1 MILNM
6 GAHPGRTCDQ
16 ECHVMENGD
25 NMGDDGP
32 NNTSSNNGSIISGI
46 KVTFDSKLLK
56 LILLDGFLRN
66 QRWKILDIK
75 ATFSLLVNI
84 VKQGKHKILE
94 FEFEFRVKEFS
105 NCFIH
110 NVK

>member
-46 KVTFDSKLLK
+46 KVTFDSKLL
-56 LILLDGFLRN
+56 
-66 QRWKILDIK
+66 
-75 ATFSLLVNI
+75 
-84 VKQGKHKILE
+84 
-94 FEFEFRVKEFS
+94 
-105 NCFIH
+105 
-110 NVK
+110 